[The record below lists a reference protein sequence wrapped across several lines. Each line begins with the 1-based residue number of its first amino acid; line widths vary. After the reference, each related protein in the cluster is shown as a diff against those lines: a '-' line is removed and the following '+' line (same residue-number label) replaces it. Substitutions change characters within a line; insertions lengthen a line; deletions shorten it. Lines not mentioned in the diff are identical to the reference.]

1 MRNIIFVAPPG
12 AGKGT
17 QSTLLVEKYGYDHI
31 STGDLLRNETASG
44 SKLGN
49 EITTIMKS
57 GSLVSDEIVLEL
69 LKNKLETID
78 ANKGFIL
85 DGFPRNIN
93 QAKELDSMLDN
104 LDMKLDHVLYLEVS
118 KEEAKHRVLG
128 RISCPKCGRVYNKY
142 SDVLKPMVGGK
153 CDHCGTD
160 LVSRTDDNEETF
172 NNRFDT
178 YLLNTEPLLK
188 YYEESGIL
196 NVVKS
201 SESVEE
207 TFKEIEEVIA
217 NND

>member
-1 MRNIIFVAPPG
+1 MIKKPFIATRDLVVFPGVVTPIFVGREASL
-12 AGKGT
+12 T
-17 QSTLLVEKYGYDHI
+17 SLENSI
-31 STGDLLRNETASG
+31 SKFN
-44 SKLGN
+44 
-49 EITTIMKS
+49 
-57 GSLVSDEIVLEL
+57 
-69 LKNKLETID
+69 NKL
-78 ANKGFIL
+78 IL
-85 DGFPRNIN
+85 STQKDPNMEEPNFPEDIY
-93 QAKELDSMLDN
+93 SIG
-104 LDMKLDHVLYLEVS
+104 VLVHIFQTVKMPNGNVKVLV
-118 KEEAKHRVLG
+118 EAKHRVLG